1 MPTWGVISNINPLII
16 IMFDSSR
23 FNNLIGHYTTATIT
37 RSERIAQ
44 SGSHRIYTRLFLSDG
59 TTLMGVYNDDVKENE
74 AFFTFTDFF
83 YREGINVPQLLTVSD
98 DRQYYLLSDLGDE
111 TLFSYLSRRKEECGG
126 ELPDDVVNY
135 FKAALR
141 ELVRIQLCG
150 RKDFDFSV
158 CYPREAFDR
167 QSMQWDLN
175 YFKYFFL
182 KLTYI
187 PFDEQLLENDFQ
199 TLMDYLTQTESNFFL
214 FRDFQSRNIMIKD
227 KDVYFIDYQGGR
239 KGALQYDVASLL
251 FQARAG
257 LSEQLREELLEYYLQ
272 ELQQQLQVDADDFRS
287 RYYGFVLIRAL
298 QVLGAYGYRGYFERK
313 THFLQSIPPAVENIR
328 YLIENKKIT
337 INIPELEKV
346 MRAITERRWT
356 PEKSEDGKLTVVVKS
371 FSYKKGIPQ
380 DESDNGGGFVFDC
393 RALPNPGREAQ
404 YRSFT
409 GRDQCVIDYL
419 ERYPEVETFKQHLFA
434 IVDMSV
440 DNYLERHFTH
450 LCVNCGCTGGQH
462 RSVYFAQSIADHLQD
477 KYPQINVVLQHRE
490 QK

>member
-1 MPTWGVISNINPLII
+1 
-16 IMFDSSR
+16 MFDSSR

-37 RSERIAQ
+37 RNERIAQ
-44 SGSHRIYTRLFLSDG
+44 SGSNRIYTRLFLSDG

-126 ELPDDVVNY
+126 ELPEDVVNY

-141 ELVRIQLCG
+141 ELVHIQLCG
-150 RKDFDFSV
+150 RKNFDFSV

-182 KLTYI
+182 KVAYI
-187 PFDEQLLENDFQ
+187 PFDEQKLEDDFQ
-199 TLMDYLTQTESNFFL
+199 TLMDYLTQTESDFFL

-257 LSEQLREELLEYYLQ
+257 LSDELREQLLEYYLQ
-272 ELQQQLQVDADDFRS
+272 ELQQQLDVDADDFRS

-313 THFLQSIPPAVENIR
+313 THFLKSIPPAVENLR
-328 YLIENKKIT
+328 YLLDNQKISIEL
-337 INIPELEKV
+337 PELTAV
-346 MRAITERRWT
+346 MRSIIARPWQ
-356 PEKSEDGKLTVVVKS
+356 PQKSDDGTLTVVVKS

-462 RSVYFAQSIADHLQD
+462 RSVYFAQSIADHLRA

-490 QK
+490 QE

>member
-1 MPTWGVISNINPLII
+1 MEINQL
-16 IMFDSSR
+16 
-23 FNNLIGHYTTATIT
+23 NTLTACYTSATIT

-44 SGSHRIYTRLFLSDG
+44 SGSNRIYTRLFLSDG

-126 ELPDDVVNY
+126 ELPEDVVNY

-150 RKDFDFSV
+150 RKNFDFSV

-182 KLTYI
+182 KVAYI
-187 PFDEQLLENDFQ
+187 PFDEQRLEDDFQ
-199 TLMDYLTQTESNFFL
+199 TLMDYLTQTESDFFL

-257 LSEQLREELLEYYLQ
+257 LSEQEP
-272 ELQQQLQVDADDFRS
+272 
-287 RYYGFVLIRAL
+287 
-298 QVLGAYGYRGYFERK
+298 
-313 THFLQSIPPAVENIR
+313 T
-328 YLIENKKIT
+328 
-337 INIPELEKV
+337 
-346 MRAITERRWT
+346 
-356 PEKSEDGKLTVVVKS
+356 
-371 FSYKKGIPQ
+371 
-380 DESDNGGGFVFDC
+380 
-393 RALPNPGREAQ
+393 
-404 YRSFT
+404 
-409 GRDQCVIDYL
+409 
-419 ERYPEVETFKQHLFA
+419 A
-434 IVDMSV
+434 IVVILSGKP
-440 DNYLERHFTH
+440 T
-450 LCVNCGCTGGQH
+450 
-462 RSVYFAQSIADHLQD
+462 S
-477 KYPQINVVLQHRE
+477 
-490 QK
+490 